1 MLRRSLSRLFLGLM
15 LLLAWSLPP
24 AAEAAPKAV
33 TAEEVYALGL
43 KYLKRGYYTKAL
55 EQFNR
60 VRTFFRDDPYSLK
73 AELAI
78 ADIHYKKN
86 EWDQARVAYEDFMR
100 AHPRYAEL
108 DVVVYRLGMTLY
120 KKAPIIPDR
129 DQTWTRQVVTTW
141 AGYAARF
148 PESTHRDEVERLLGK
163 ARGRL
168 AEKEFRVAAF
178 YERRN
183 AWTAVTGRIE
193 PLLRTWPEYGGRAA
207 ALELLG
213 TAHHH
218 LGNVDAAAAAM
229 ETLRADFPGSQ
240 EAAGLQRTLA
250 KPPNP
255 GTVGRTG

>member
-1 MLRRSLSRLFLGLM
+1 MLRRLVVQLALAHAVASAGL
-15 LLLAWSLPP
+15 ASSP
-24 AAEAAPKAV
+24 AFAAPKAV
-33 TAEEVYALGL
+33 SAEEVYALGL

-100 AHPRYAEL
+100 AHPRYPEL

-120 KKAPIIPDR
+120 KKAPLIPDR
-129 DQTWTRQVVTTW
+129 DQTWTRQVVNTW
-141 AGYAARF
+141 AGFPARF
-148 PESTHRDEVERLLGK
+148 PESTHREEVDRLLGK

-168 AEKEFRVAAF
+168 AEKELRIAAF

-183 AWTAVTGRIE
+183 AWLAVTGRIE
-193 PLLRTWPEYGGRAA
+193 PLLRTWPEYEGRAA

-213 TAHHH
+213 TAQHQ
-218 LGNVDAAAAAM
+218 LGDAEAAAATM
-229 ETLRADFPGSQ
+229 ERLQADFPGSS
-240 EAAGLQRTLA
+240 EATGLRRTLS
-250 KPPNP
+250 KPPSP
-255 GTVGRTG
+255 GKVGRTG